1 MRPSRAIISRPGSRA
16 LSGLCVEGECMRFY
30 NLEYILSHQSF
41 DLRLRAAFIIFFLI
55 LAVAFSSVYVRN
67 RIKTRWRDVGI
78 GMLVLTLIL
87 LGVQVENYSQ
97 VSLRSSQSQMLVK
110 FIEGVATDQGVSTD
124 EVLVNS
130 TSLADGMIVRFKGED
145 YLVHLNDDNN
155 SFSLERTHIIDH
167 NVYVN
172 QEG

>member
-1 MRPSRAIISRPGSRA
+1 M
-16 LSGLCVEGECMRFY
+16 
-30 NLEYILSHQSF
+30 
-41 DLRLRAAFIIFFLI
+41 
-55 LAVAFSSVYVRN
+55 AFSSVYVRN

>member
-1 MRPSRAIISRPGSRA
+1 
-16 LSGLCVEGECMRFY
+16 MRFY
-30 NLEYILSHQSF
+30 SLEYILSHQSF

-97 VSLRSSQSQMLVK
+97 VSLRSSQS
-110 FIEGVATDQGVSTD
+110 
-124 EVLVNS
+124 
-130 TSLADGMIVRFKGED
+130 
-145 YLVHLNDDNN
+145 
-155 SFSLERTHIIDH
+155 
-167 NVYVN
+167 
-172 QEG
+172 

>member
-1 MRPSRAIISRPGSRA
+1 
-16 LSGLCVEGECMRFY
+16 MRFY

-97 VSLRSSQSQMLVK
+97 VSLRSSQSQMH
-110 FIEGVATDQGVSTD
+110 
-124 EVLVNS
+124 
-130 TSLADGMIVRFKGED
+130 
-145 YLVHLNDDNN
+145 YLGKRKKPKEKMQSREH
-155 SFSLERTHIIDH
+155 SR
-167 NVYVN
+167 
-172 QEG
+172 

>member
-1 MRPSRAIISRPGSRA
+1 
-16 LSGLCVEGECMRFY
+16 MRFY

-124 EVLVNS
+124 EVLAFPVPR
-130 TSLADGMIVRFKGED
+130 AF
-145 YLVHLNDDNN
+145 N
-155 SFSLERTHIIDH
+155 SFPWARKVRTWARPRALAGLANSRRIAKPACGSRPLTNWKQALTDT
-167 NVYVN
+167 
-172 QEG
+172 QPLQK

>member
-1 MRPSRAIISRPGSRA
+1 MRLSRAIISRPDSRT
-16 LSGLCVEGECMRFY
+16 LSDLCVEGECMRFY

-78 GMLVLTLIL
+78 GML
-87 LGVQVENYSQ
+87 G
-97 VSLRSSQSQMLVK
+97 LRSSQSQMLVK
-110 FIEGVATDQGVSTD
+110 VIEGVATYQGVSTD